1 MLEFC
6 GSFKIRLLTTAAKE
20 DWPEQL
26 HILMA
31 ENENDFNENIEFSLL
46 FQPVM

>member
-1 MLEFC
+1 MDFC
-6 GSFKIRLLTTAAKE
+6 
-20 DWPEQL
+20 QNL